1 MKLPVSFDQFQKNPV
16 AAIAFIA
23 LVAIGY
29 LYVDQK
35 MTSETIDDRC
45 QTRVS
50 ELEVKVDKYVEHIRR
65 LDSALAYT
73 SAKNEML
80 LQTKWKTLSSS

>member
-1 MKLPVSFDQFQKNPV
+1 MKMPVSFDQFQKNPV

-29 LYVDQK
+29 LYIDQK
-35 MTSETIDDRC
+35 MINSEVDDRC

-80 LQTKWKTLSSS
+80 LQTR

>member
-45 QTRVS
+45 QTRLN
-50 ELEVKVDKYVEHIRR
+50 ELEAKVDKYTEHISR

-80 LQTKWKTLSSS
+80 LQTK

>member
-1 MKLPVSFDQFQKNPV
+1 MKMPVSFDQFQKNPV

-35 MTSETIDDRC
+35 MMNSEVDNRC

-80 LQTKWKTLSSS
+80 LQTR

>member
-1 MKLPVSFDQFQKNPV
+1 MKMPVSFDQFQKNPV
-16 AAIAFIA
+16 AAIAFVAI
-23 LVAIGY
+23 VAIGY

-35 MTSETIDDRC
+35 MTNTKVDDRC
-45 QTRVS
+45 QARVN
-50 ELEVKVDKYVEHIRR
+50 ELDAKVEKYTQHIRR

-80 LQTKWKTLSSS
+80 IQTK

>member
-29 LYVDQK
+29 LCVDQK

-45 QTRVS
+45 QTRVN
-50 ELEVKVDKYVEHIRR
+50 ELEAKVDKYTEHIRR

-80 LQTKWKTLSSS
+80 LQTK

>member
-1 MKLPVSFDQFQKNPV
+1 MKMPVSFDQFQKNPV
-16 AAIAFIA
+16 AGIAFIA

-35 MTSETIDDRC
+35 MMNSEVDDRC

-80 LQTKWKTLSSS
+80 LQTR

>member
-1 MKLPVSFDQFQKNPV
+1 MPVSFEQFQKNPV
-16 AAIAFIA
+16 AAIAFVA

-35 MTSETIDDRC
+35 MMNTKVDDRC

-80 LQTKWKTLSSS
+80 LQTR

>member
-1 MKLPVSFDQFQKNPV
+1 MKMPVSFDQFQKNPV
-16 AAIAFIA
+16 AAIAFVAI
-23 LVAIGY
+23 VAIGY

-35 MTSETIDDRC
+35 MTNTKVDDRC
-45 QTRVS
+45 QTRVN
-50 ELEVKVDKYVEHIRR
+50 ELDAKVEKYTQHIRR

-80 LQTKWKTLSSS
+80 IQTK

>member
-16 AAIAFIA
+16 AAIAFVAI
-23 LVAIGY
+23 VAIGY

-35 MTSETIDDRC
+35 MTNTKVDDRC
-45 QTRVS
+45 QTRVN
-50 ELEVKVDKYVEHIRR
+50 ELDAKVEKYTQHIRR

-80 LQTKWKTLSSS
+80 IQTK

>member
-16 AAIAFIA
+16 AALAFI
-23 LVAIGY
+23 LMVAIGY
-29 LYVDQK
+29 LYIDQK
-35 MTSETIDDRC
+35 MTSGKTDERC
-45 QTRVS
+45 QTRVN

-80 LQTKWKTLSSS
+80 IQTR

>member
-1 MKLPVSFDQFQKNPV
+1 MPVSFEQFQKNPL
-16 AAIAFIA
+16 AAIAFIG

-29 LYVDQK
+29 LYIDQK
-35 MTSETIDDRC
+35 LMNAKVDDRC

-80 LQTKWKTLSSS
+80 IQTR

>member
-1 MKLPVSFDQFQKNPV
+1 
-16 AAIAFIA
+16 
-23 LVAIGY
+23 
-29 LYVDQK
+29 
-35 MTSETIDDRC
+35 MTNGKIDDRC
-45 QTRVS
+45 QTRVT

-80 LQTKWKTLSSS
+80 IQTK

>member
-1 MKLPVSFDQFQKNPV
+1 MKLPVSFDQFQKNPI
-16 AAIAFIA
+16 AAIAFIG

-35 MTSETIDDRC
+35 MMNSKVDDRC

-50 ELEVKVDKYVEHIRR
+50 ELEVKVDKYTEHIRR

-80 LQTKWKTLSSS
+80 IQTK

>member
-45 QTRVS
+45 QTRVN
-50 ELEVKVDKYVEHIRR
+50 ELEAKVDKYTEHIRR

-80 LQTKWKTLSSS
+80 LQTK

>member
-1 MKLPVSFDQFQKNPV
+1 MKMPVSFDQFQKNPV
-16 AAIAFIA
+16 AGIAFIA

-29 LYVDQK
+29 LYIDQK
-35 MTSETIDDRC
+35 MMNSEVDDRC
-45 QTRVS
+45 QNRVS

-80 LQTKWKTLSSS
+80 LQTR

>member
-1 MKLPVSFDQFQKNPV
+1 MPVSFDQFQKNPV
-16 AAIAFIA
+16 AGIAFIA

-35 MTSETIDDRC
+35 MMNSEVDDRC

-80 LQTKWKTLSSS
+80 LQTR

>member
-1 MKLPVSFDQFQKNPV
+1 MKLPISFDQFQKNPV
-16 AAIAFIA
+16 AGIAFIG

-35 MTSETIDDRC
+35 MMNTKVDDRC

-50 ELEVKVDKYVEHIRR
+50 ELEVKVDKYTEHIRR

-80 LQTKWKTLSSS
+80 LQTR

>member
-1 MKLPVSFDQFQKNPV
+1 MKMPVSFDQFQKNPV

-35 MTSETIDDRC
+35 MTNGKIDDRC
-45 QTRVS
+45 QTRVT

-80 LQTKWKTLSSS
+80 IQTK

>member
-1 MKLPVSFDQFQKNPV
+1 MKLPVSFEQFQKNPV
-16 AAIAFIA
+16 AAIAFVA

-35 MTSETIDDRC
+35 MMNSKVDDRC
-45 QTRVS
+45 QTRVN
-50 ELEVKVDKYVEHIRR
+50 ELEVKVDKYTEHIRK

-80 LQTKWKTLSSS
+80 IQTR

>member
-1 MKLPVSFDQFQKNPV
+1 MPVSFDQFQKNPV

-35 MTSETIDDRC
+35 MTNGKIDDRC
-45 QTRVS
+45 QTRVT

-80 LQTKWKTLSSS
+80 LQTK

>member
-29 LYVDQK
+29 LYIDQK
-35 MTSETIDDRC
+35 MMNRKVDDRC
-45 QTRVS
+45 QTRVN
-50 ELEVKVDKYVEHIRR
+50 ELEVKVDKYTEHIRR

-80 LQTKWKTLSSS
+80 LQTK

>member
-1 MKLPVSFDQFQKNPV
+1 MKMPVSFDQFQKNPV
-16 AAIAFIA
+16 AAVAFIA

-35 MTSETIDDRC
+35 MTNGKIDDRC
-45 QTRVS
+45 QTRVT

-80 LQTKWKTLSSS
+80 IQTK

>member
-16 AAIAFIA
+16 AALAFI
-23 LVAIGY
+23 LMVAIGY
-29 LYVDQK
+29 LYIDQK
-35 MTSETIDDRC
+35 MTSGETDERC
-45 QTRVS
+45 QARVS
-50 ELEVKVDKYVEHIRR
+50 QLEVKVDKYVEHIRR

-80 LQTKWKTLSSS
+80 IQTL

>member
-1 MKLPVSFDQFQKNPV
+1 MKMPVSFEQFQKNPV
-16 AAIAFIA
+16 AAIAFVA

-35 MTSETIDDRC
+35 MMNTKVDDRC

-65 LDSALAYT
+65 LDSSLAYT

-80 LQTKWKTLSSS
+80 LQTR

>member
-1 MKLPVSFDQFQKNPV
+1 MKMPVSFEQFQKNPV
-16 AAIAFIA
+16 AAIAFVA

-35 MTSETIDDRC
+35 MMNTKVDDRC

-80 LQTKWKTLSSS
+80 LQTR

>member
-1 MKLPVSFDQFQKNPV
+1 MKMPVSFDQFQKNPV

-29 LYVDQK
+29 LYIDQK
-35 MTSETIDDRC
+35 MMNSEVDNRC

-80 LQTKWKTLSSS
+80 LQTR

>member
-1 MKLPVSFDQFQKNPV
+1 
-16 AAIAFIA
+16 
-23 LVAIGY
+23 
-29 LYVDQK
+29 VDQK

-45 QTRVS
+45 QTRVN
-50 ELEVKVDKYVEHIRR
+50 ELEIKVDKYTEHIRK

-80 LQTKWKTLSSS
+80 IQTR

>member
-1 MKLPVSFDQFQKNPV
+1 MKMPVNFEQFQKNPT

-23 LVAIGY
+23 LAAVGY
-29 LYVDQK
+29 LYIDQK
-35 MTSETIDDRC
+35 MSNGKTDERC
-45 QTRVS
+45 QTRVA
-50 ELEVKVDKYVEHIRR
+50 ELEVKVEKYTEHVRR

-80 LQTKWKTLSSS
+80 IQTR

>member
-1 MKLPVSFDQFQKNPV
+1 MKLPVSFDQFQKNPL
-16 AAIAFIA
+16 AALAFI
-23 LVAIGY
+23 LMVAIGY

-35 MTSETIDDRC
+35 ITSSETDARC
-45 QTRVS
+45 QNRVS

-80 LQTKWKTLSSS
+80 IQTL

>member
-16 AAIAFIA
+16 AAIAFSA

-35 MTSETIDDRC
+35 LTSEKIDDRC
-45 QTRVS
+45 QVRVT

-80 LQTKWKTLSSS
+80 LQTR

>member
-1 MKLPVSFDQFQKNPV
+1 MKMPVSFDQFQKNPV

-29 LYVDQK
+29 LYIDQK
-35 MTSETIDDRC
+35 MMNSEVDDRC

-80 LQTKWKTLSSS
+80 LQTR

>member
-1 MKLPVSFDQFQKNPV
+1 MPVSFDQFQKNPV

-35 MTSETIDDRC
+35 MTNGKIDDRC
-45 QTRVS
+45 QTRVT

-80 LQTKWKTLSSS
+80 IQTK

>member
-16 AAIAFIA
+16 AALAFI
-23 LVAIGY
+23 LMVAISY
-29 LYVDQK
+29 LYIDQK
-35 MTSETIDDRC
+35 MTSGETDERC

-50 ELEVKVDKYVEHIRR
+50 QLEVKVDKYVEHIRR

-80 LQTKWKTLSSS
+80 IQTL